1 MPAQELNFLE
11 QLLEKVE
18 KKKISPAIRLAYM
31 GIILSLALIF
41 SYVEALIPLP
51 FAVPGMKLGL
61 PNIVIVVV
69 LYLFGPVPALCIN
82 ILRVVIVGILFTNVY
97 SLLFSLFGAAFS
109 FATMVLVQ
117 KVFHG
122 SPVVTS
128 VFGGLFHNTGQLAA
142 AAIAVSTFQIAY
154 YLPVLLLAG
163 FITGLIIGILA
174 RLIIPRLKILLFKG
188 E

>member
-1 MPAQELNFLE
+1 MKNNASK
-11 QLLEKVE
+11 KV
-18 KKKISPAIRLAYM
+18 AYM
-31 GIILSLALIF
+31 AVFLALALIF

-69 LYLFGPVPALCIN
+69 LFLFGPVPAFVIN
-82 ILRVVIVGILFTNVY
+82 ILRVVIVGILFTNAF
-97 SLLFSLFGAAFS
+97 SMLFSLFGAAFS
-109 FATMVLVQ
+109 FAAMLLVM

-128 VFGGLFHNTGQLAA
+128 VFGGLFHNAGQLTA
-142 AAIAVSTFQIAY
+142 AAIAVSTFQVAY
-154 YLPVLLLAG
+154 YLPALLVAG

-174 RLIIPRLKILLFKG
+174 RLIIPRLKIFLFKG
-188 E
+188 